1 MYKPIQIP
9 YILSKEFSNSIKY
22 SEEIVPSLSDFLI
35 CFWEM
40 QPKIMRNET
49 VKNIIITDGC
59 IDLVVDYD
67 GKCIGF
73 AGMDK
78 TDFNFE
84 ISLMSQSFGA
94 RFKPSVFY
102 EITGINASKAINTFL
117 SIDVIDK
124 NFDIEGFFSLPIEES
139 KSFFKSYVKELLS
152 DKTPNKFTTLFDKLT
167 DNIPVS
173 AKELYNKI
181 NYSPRQSQRL
191 FLEKFGITPQAVI
204 CILRFQKC
212 LEVLTSGKASPVDLL
227 NIVNYYDQ
235 AHMIND
241 FKKHIGITPFEL
253 VAKYK

>member
-9 YILSKEFSNSIKY
+9 YILSKEFSDAIEY
-22 SEEIVPSLSDFLI
+22 TEESVPSLSDFLI

-40 QPKIMRNET
+40 QPKIKQNKT

-59 IDLVVDYD
+59 IDLVVDFD
-67 GKCIGF
+67 GKSIGF

-94 RFKPSVFY
+94 RFKPSVFNT
-102 EITGINASKAINTFL
+102 ITGIPASKAMNAFL
-117 SIDVIDK
+117 SIDLIDK
-124 NFDIEGFFSLPIEES
+124 NFDIELFFSNPLEQAKE
-139 KSFFKSYVKELLS
+139 FFKSYVAELLKG
-152 DKTPNKFTTLFDKLT
+152 KTSNQFTTLFDRLI
-167 DNIPVS
+167 DNIPIL
-173 AKELYNKI
+173 ADELYAQF
-181 NYSPRQSQRL
+181 NYSSRQSQRL
-191 FLEKFGITPQAVI
+191 FLEKFGLSPQAVI

-212 LEVLTSGKASPVDLL
+212 LDVLTSGKASPGDLL
-227 NIVNYYDQ
+227 TMVNYYDQ